1 MGRHTIFVTLA
12 LTFVW
17 IILMESV
24 SWQNVAIG
32 MFMSMLAMHFMGKF
46 FGFEEI
52 RSVNFYAL
60 ALYPLWL
67 VTRIYGDAFFLVKL
81 VLSNPKWGVVTHEL
95 ELENEAL
102 RVILCDS
109 ITLTPGSVYLE
120 REEKSIT
127 LLCIGKREL
136 KGYPASIESVKRIER
151 VLKKADKQSA
161 GGEAA

>member
-17 IILMESV
+17 VILMEGF

-32 MFMSMLAMHFMGKF
+32 MFMSMLAMHYMGKF

-52 RSVNFYAL
+52 RTINFYGL
-60 ALYPLWL
+60 AFYPIWL
-67 VTRIYGDAFFLVKL
+67 IGRIYGDAFFLVKL
-81 VLSNPKWGVVTHEL
+81 VLSNPKWGIVTHKL
-95 ELENEAL
+95 ELENETL

-120 REEKSIT
+120 REEKNIT

-136 KGYPASIESVKRIER
+136 KGYPSSIEGLRRIEE
-151 VLKKADKQSA
+151 VLKKADKLNIGDKS
-161 GGEAA
+161 